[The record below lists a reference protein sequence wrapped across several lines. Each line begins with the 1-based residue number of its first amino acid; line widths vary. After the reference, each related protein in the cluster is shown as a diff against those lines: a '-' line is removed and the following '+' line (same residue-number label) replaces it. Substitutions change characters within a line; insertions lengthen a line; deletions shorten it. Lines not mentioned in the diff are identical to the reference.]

1 MYTICQA
8 AGLGKALLCPAE
20 HAVAWP
26 TCSAGCCDS
35 PVEGRLV
42 VLLTISYNA
51 HVLIAFCLLFFLL
64 PDGLAKKFGLTP
76 EQFGENL
83 RDSYQRHETE
93 QFPAEPLELAKDY
106 VCRSVLGGSLWVYCG
121 CNTSEGIWGHS
132 SKASHCLFA
141 CSQFP
146 SPEAVL
152 EGARYMVALQIAREP
167 LVRQV
172 LRQTF
177 QERAKINITP
187 TKKGKKVRKGAL
199 TLWVSSGKDLN
210 NIQML
215 VPPC

>member
-1 MYTICQA
+1 M
-8 AGLGKALLCPAE
+8 
-20 HAVAWP
+20 
-26 TCSAGCCDS
+26 
-35 PVEGRLV
+35 
-42 VLLTISYNA
+42 LTISYNTL
-51 HVLIAFCLLFFLL
+51 VLIGFLFVFFLL

-106 VCRSVLGGSLWVYCG
+106 VCRSVEGGSSWSYCG
-121 CNTSEGIWGHS
+121 CNSRERIWGHS
-132 SKASHCLFA
+132 SKPSRCLFA

-177 QERAKINITP
+177 QERAKINISP

-199 TLWVSSGKDLN
+199 TL
-210 NIQML
+210 
-215 VPPC
+215 